1 MMLSYATL
9 LIPYL
14 AVLGRRMLGARRQ
27 PTRRRKA

>member
-14 AVLGRRMLGARRQ
+14 AVLGRRVLGARPQ
-27 PTRRRKA
+27 TARRKA

>member
-14 AVLGRRMLGARRQ
+14 AVLERRVLGARPQ
-27 PTRRRKA
+27 TARRKA

>member
-14 AVLGRRMLGARRQ
+14 AVLGRRVLRAT
-27 PTRRRKA
+27 PETARRKA